1 MGINVKANHTFG
13 FIVFMSHM
21 GKHGSSSDITL
32 VVRKIAPTDTPR
44 TKLRLLA

>member
-1 MGINVKANHTFG
+1 MGINVNYTFG
-13 FIVFMSHM
+13 FIVFISHM